1 MPEILN
7 PRGAEFWVIVG
18 LIVFLAI
25 AFWKGRGAI
34 FGTLDAKAIR
44 IKADL
49 DEAARLRAEAEALLA
64 QLRGERDEAQR
75 RAADMLAAAQ
85 AEAQRMQAEAAAK
98 LEEQITRRQQLAER
112 KIAQAEQ
119 QAANDVK
126 AAAADLAVQAA
137 QAVLQRRLADGG
149 QDPLLDQAVERLGS
163 ARLQ

>member
-7 PRGAEFWVIVG
+7 PRGAEFWVIIG

-34 FGTLDAKAIR
+34 FGTLDAKAVR

-64 QLRGERDEAQR
+64 QLRAEHDEAHR
-75 RAADMLAAAQ
+75 RAEQMLAAAQ
-85 AEAQRMQAEAAAK
+85 AEAARTTAEAHAK
-98 LEEQITRRQQLAER
+98 LEEQIARRQQLAER

-119 QAANDVK
+119 QAASDVK

-137 QAVLQRRLADGG
+137 QAVLARRLAETG
-149 QDPLLDQAVERLGS
+149 QDPLLDAAVERLGS